1 MMSGCTGAE
10 RVRSRNDYKIF
21 KHSFYDV
28 LKGFPDFVDIL
39 PTGSYCTN
47 HRKETFGDIDL
58 VTFISNKTRTKK
70 EIKQDLVVYFEG
82 LSKDVI
88 VEFTSEKYSGKR
100 AHNSGEIVTVR
111 YYEPTL
117 GYSVQIDVNVAL
129 TPQEMVYKKWFLDLD
144 AAKQG
149 LISGLVKT
157 IIFEEG
163 WENIKALLL
172 NYDDFKFNDI
182 NLGECQELEFSLS
195 PVELQLRLVT
205 YEDYYSY
212 TNSTQIIL
220 YRTQSPKFVKD
231 LLSCYN
237 LNQSFED
244 LLEQVKRTLKKDYR
258 SVNRIKG
265 LFKSIVTIKEGEKN
279 TPKASEKL
287 YALSLIEALEL
298 QE

>member
-1 MMSGCTGAE
+1 MSGCTGAE
-10 RVRSRNDYKIF
+10 RVRSRKDYKIF
-21 KHSFYDV
+21 KHSFYNV
-28 LKGFPDFVDIL
+28 LKGFPNFVDIL

-47 HRKETFGDIDL
+47 NRKETFGDIDL
-58 VTFISNKTRTKK
+58 VAFIANKSQTKK
-70 EIKQDLVVYFEG
+70 EIKQDLVVYLEG

-88 VEFTSEKYSGKR
+88 VEFTSEKYAGKR
-100 AHNSGEIVTVR
+100 THNSGEIVTVR
-111 YYEPTL
+111 YYEQTL

-163 WENIKALLL
+163 WDNIKALLL
-172 NYDDFKFNDI
+172 NYEDFKFNDI
-182 NLGECQELEFSLS
+182 ILGEYQELEFSLS

-205 YEDYYSY
+205 YEDYSY
-212 TNSTQIIL
+212 TNSTHIIL
-220 YRTQSPKFVKD
+220 YRTQRPKFVKD
-231 LLSCYN
+231 LLSCYD

-244 LLEQVKRTLKKDYR
+244 LLEQVKQTLKKDYR
-258 SVNRIKG
+258 SINRIKG

-279 TPKASEKL
+279 TLKASEKL
-287 YALSLIEALEL
+287 YALSLIESLEL